1 MSISRTKTKKI
12 TDNNLSVSASTT
24 KTTCTKNKETKH
36 LKSLWK
42 VIRVVCVV
50 VVAGIVD
57 SIFRLTIKPLM

>member
-12 TDNNLSVSASTT
+12 TDNNLSMSASTT
-24 KTTCTKNKETKH
+24 KTTYTKNKETKH

-50 VVAGIVD
+50 VAGIVD